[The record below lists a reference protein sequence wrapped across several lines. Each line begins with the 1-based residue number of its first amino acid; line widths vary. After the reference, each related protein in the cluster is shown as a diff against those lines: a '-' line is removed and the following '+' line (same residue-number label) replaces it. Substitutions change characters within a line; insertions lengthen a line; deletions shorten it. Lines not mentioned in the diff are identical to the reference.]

1 MKIKIIN
8 LKIHEIIKFITNS
21 YNKKILISKNLF
33 YFITTNFLL
42 TIIILYYNKIYNLS
56 LTFSIFIFG
65 KID

>member
-42 TIIILYYNKIYNLS
+42 TIIILYYNKIYNL
-56 LTFSIFIFG
+56 
-65 KID
+65 